1 MRKGFFTQDEYDR
14 MNEEIL
20 SLGVTVATYYHQN
33 IDKLGCIKLKTFVN
47 YISRSRQKIFSLQ
60 HSTPAISVVELT
72 KADLA
77 AVKANPIANKNLKGE
92 AAVVNISYG
101 QVTFE
106 VISDNAPKLIADT
119 ILSLHNSATAK

>member
-47 YISRSRQKIFSLQ
+47 YISRSRVRY
-60 HSTPAISVVELT
+60 P
-72 KADLA
+72 
-77 AVKANPIANKNLKGE
+77 
-92 AAVVNISYG
+92 
-101 QVTFE
+101 
-106 VISDNAPKLIADT
+106 
-119 ILSLHNSATAK
+119 